1 MRLETLMALITSK
14 RAQHSRSLLAKDIP
28 VAATHVAWFY
38 WGEGSSA
45 GVTVVQYA
53 DTERSAK
60 IAYGKA
66 ERYIGD
72 SYVNGK
78 VTEAGWSVIEPTDR
92 VNGKVL

>member
-1 MRLETLMALITSK
+1 MALITAK
-14 RAQHSRSLLAKDIP
+14 KAQHTCRLLAKDIP
-28 VAATHVAWFY
+28 VKATHVVWFY

-66 ERYIGD
+66 ERYLGD

-92 VNGKVL
+92 VHGKAL